1 MWDFYYYY
9 SNILLLKFFDLF
21 PWDLFVGPTIIKSE
35 LFLLNPK
42 LFFCFGELSDF
53 FFIIVF
59 GVTCYSE

>member
-35 LFLLNPK
+35 LFLLVPK
-42 LFFCFGELSDF
+42 FFLLWR
-53 FFIIVF
+53 
-59 GVTCYSE
+59 TK

>member
-21 PWDLFVGPTIIKSE
+21 PWDLFAGPTIIKSE
-35 LFLLNPK
+35 LFLLVPK
-42 LFFCFGELSDF
+42 FFCFGELSDF